1 MFEHIHR
8 VFYNSSEDRHSE
20 HEIHTTLTSCDERL
34 VTWLR
39 DTVQDQNPVVV
50 VNAKAQLPQYWQQ
63 RLLQPLFEQTDVQR
77 ISALSLT
84 TPDLS
89 PLIRPWPGTLT
100 ELDQLLYVMQDPT
113 YFATES
119 FNKNCFAVRNVSLL
133 TDAALEASFAVNNLL
148 VDVPTDEDRLNPAT
162 PHDVGDQHPLPAHP
176 LATVQTQLANQ
187 LEPLP
192 TTAANHYPGLDGREA
207 ILHVVMDWGGGVH
220 QWVNEFIAN
229 HPELNHWVWVSEG
242 EFYRQCH
249 GERLSLRWQHCQ
261 GVEVASTHLAAPIKA
276 TEVHH
281 PEYQRALQQLIEQ
294 HHIKGLVVS
303 SMIGHAMDCLD
314 TGLPTV
320 RVLHDYFPHWPSLN
334 AQLDAPKITA
344 EHTEQALVQ
353 TAQEPFGVIT
363 SAQLSTWQQTNNKHL
378 AQENVTLVAPDES
391 VKANLLK
398 LPHSQCYE
406 KTTTIPHAFEPL
418 KPINYQADGQP
429 FHVLVPGRV
438 SQPKGG
444 DLLFQAINAC
454 KGINIKWTLLGA
466 GKDGDRFKSLKQVT
480 VIADYDRDELHQQ
493 LQQLKPHLGLIT
505 STTSET
511 FSFTLSEL
519 QSAGIPVL
527 ATDVGAL
534 SHRIQNGVNGQLVK
548 PEVAAI
554 VSGIEQ
560 LMADRSQLEQLHT
573 GALNS
578 KHHSKKAYKQ
588 AFQQVFAPKQSKPPS
603 YQNIPLAKPNH
614 WAQKIQLLWQVQS
627 QLEQTCRHYEQDI
640 TELKADAKNKAE
652 WAASLNQQN
661 QHLTENLALQ
671 KQQIKQLEIDK
682 TAQAKT
688 YEGEISKLNSSLTE
702 LQEHLEKLNQEITHL
717 RGVEQ
722 QLQAAEQTIEAM
734 KNSRSWRVTRP
745 LRAFTTYARHKRNAA
760 RFRWTQLKSLP
771 RRVSNS
777 LRSRGLKET
786 AKIAK
791 NKLHKP
797 TNKTQLEPQQVT
809 ENYQPLT
816 IQTAEQ
822 PKVSVII
829 PVYNQFKH
837 TYHCL
842 KSLSR
847 LNDQTPF
854 EVIVVDDCSDDVTP
868 DAIQQVS
875 GIHYQRQAKNGGF
888 IESCNTGAALAQG
901 EYLLFLNNDTE
912 VLNGWLDELL
922 ETFNKHPDAGLVGSQ
937 LLYPDGRLQEAG
949 GIVFSDGSGWNY
961 GRLEKPDAPEY
972 QHLRAVTYISGASI
986 MISKQLFTQLGQF
999 DRRYKPAYY
1008 EDTDLA
1014 FAVRQAGLQVYY
1026 QPLSRVIHFEGIS
1039 SGTDLSSGTKKYQVI
1054 NQTKFVDKWQSA
1066 LSKQPKPG
1074 SDIELARF
1082 QNQAPRVLILDACTP
1097 TPDQDSG
1104 SLRMLN
1110 LMQILLEL
1118 GHEVSFMPEN
1128 MAHFE
1133 NYTTALQRLGV
1144 KCIYAPKYH
1153 SPLEYLK
1160 ANGGYYQT
1168 VILSRYYVA
1177 EPIMPSI
1184 RNYCPQATIWFDTV
1198 DLHYVRE
1205 TRMAELAGDQQATK
1219 AAAVTRTKELAVA
1232 RGCDLTLVVSPYE
1245 QEVLAAEDPNLPVA
1259 VLSNIHE
1266 VYGTKNGFDQRR
1278 DIVFLGGYQHTPNV
1292 DGILWF
1298 VEAIWP
1304 TILAAIPDIQLHV
1317 VGSKAPSQVTDLG
1330 KQDNI
1335 QFHGFV
1341 EDIEPF
1347 MQKVRIA
1354 VAPLRFGAGVKGKVN
1369 MSMSHGQP
1377 VVGTKVAVEGMYTTH
1392 EMDVMMADE
1401 ADDFAQAV
1409 IRLYQNPDLWQR
1421 ISTGG
1426 LANVEQWFSFAA
1438 AKNTINNLINT
1449 AD

>member
-1 MFEHIHR
+1 MFEHINR
-8 VFYNSSEDRHSE
+8 VFYNSTEDRQAG
-20 HEIHTTLTSCDERL
+20 HEIHSTLTSCDAQL
-34 VTWLR
+34 VAKLQ
-39 DTVQDQNPVVV
+39 DTIQDQNPVVV
-50 VNAKAQLPQYWQQ
+50 INAKAQLPQYWQP
-63 RLLQPLFEQTDVQR
+63 RLLQPLFEHKDVQR
-77 ISALSLT
+77 ISALSLDN
-84 TPDLS
+84 PDLS
-89 PLIRPWPGTLT
+89 PLIQPWSGTLT
-100 ELDQLLYVMQDPT
+100 ELDQLIYVLQNPA
-113 YFATES
+113 YFGTKAI
-119 FNKNCFAVRNVSLL
+119 NPNCFAVRHVGLL
-133 TDAALEASFAVNNLL
+133 SQADLTGNYAVNNLV
-148 VDVPTDEDRLNPAT
+148 VDVPADGDVLNPPPA
-162 PHDVGDQHPLPAHP
+162 HDVGDQHPLPAHP
-176 LATVQTQLANQ
+176 LAALQTQLASRH
-187 LEPLP
+187 EPLP
-192 TTAANHYPGLDGREA
+192 PTAADHYPGLDDREA
-207 ILHVVMDWGGGVH
+207 ILHVVMNWGGGVH

-242 EFYRQCH
+242 EFYRQRH
-249 GERLSLRWQHCQ
+249 GERLSLRWQHCR
-261 GVEVASTHLAAPIKA
+261 GIEVASTHLAAPIQA
-276 TEVHH
+276 TEIHH

-303 SMIGHAMDCLD
+303 SLIGHAMDCLD

-334 AQLDAPKITA
+334 AQLDDPEITP
-344 EHTEQALVQ
+344 EQTQQALAH
-353 TAQEPFGVIT
+353 TAAEPFGTISPT
-363 SAQLSTWQQTNNKHL
+363 QLSTWQQANNQRLSQDH
-378 AQENVTLVAPDES
+378 VSLVAPDES
-391 VKANLLK
+391 VKENLLK
-398 LPHSQCYE
+398 LPHSQCFE
-406 KTTTIPHAFEPL
+406 KTTIIPHAFEPL
-418 KPINYQADGQP
+418 EPIKYEAEGQP

-444 DLLFQAINAC
+444 DLLFQVINAL
-454 KGINIKWTLLGA
+454 KDNPIQWTLLGA
-466 GKDGDRFKSLKQVT
+466 GMDGDRFKALKGVT
-480 VIADYDRDELHQQ
+480 VITDYDHHDLPQQ
-493 LQQLKPHLGLIT
+493 LQQLSPHLGLIT

-519 QSAGIPVL
+519 QSAGIPVM
-527 ATDVGAL
+527 ATAVGAL
-534 SHRIQNGVNGQLVK
+534 SKRIQNGVNGQLVK
-548 PEVAAI
+548 PEADAI
-554 VSGIEQ
+554 VNGIAQ
-560 LMADRSQLEQLHT
+560 LMADRSRLKQLHA

-578 KHHSKKAYKQ
+578 KHHSKTAYKQ
-588 AFQQVFAPKQSKPPS
+588 AFQQVFAPKTDMPPS

-627 QLEQTCRHYEQDI
+627 QLERTCKHYEQDI
-640 TELKADAKNKAE
+640 IELKADAKSKVE
-652 WAASLNQQN
+652 WAESLNQQN

-671 KQQIKQLEIDK
+671 KQQIEQLEADK
-682 TAQAKT
+682 TAQASA
-688 YEGEISKLNSSLTE
+688 YEEEISKLNSSLAD
-702 LQEHLEKLNQEITHL
+702 LQNHLQKLNQEIDHL
-717 RGVEQ
+717 RDVEQ
-722 QLQAAEQTIEAM
+722 QLLAAEQTIEAM

-771 RRVSNS
+771 RRVNNS

-786 AKIAK
+786 AKMAK

-797 TNKTQLEPQQVT
+797 TNKAPVVPQQVT

-816 IQTAEQ
+816 IQTAKQ

-842 KSLSR
+842 KSLSH
-847 LNDQTPF
+847 LTDQTPF
-854 EVIVVDDCSDDVTP
+854 EVIVVDDCSDDVTAN
-868 DAIQQVS
+868 AIQQID
-875 GIHYQRQAKNGGF
+875 GIHYQRQTENGGF

-922 ETFNKHPDAGLVGSQ
+922 ETFEKHPDAGLVGSQ

-986 MISKQLFTQLGQF
+986 MISKKLFNQLGQF

-1054 NQTKFVDKWQSA
+1054 NQSKFVDKWQSA
-1066 LSKQPKPG
+1066 LSQQPKPG
-1074 SDIELARF
+1074 TDIELARF

-1128 MAHFE
+1128 MAHFD
-1133 NYTTALQRLGV
+1133 NYTSALQRLGI
-1144 KCIYAPKYH
+1144 KCIYAPKYP
-1153 SPLEYLK
+1153 SPLDYLK
-1160 ANGGYYQT
+1160 VNGGYYQT

-1205 TRMAELAGDQQATK
+1205 TRMAELADDKQAAK
-1219 AAAVTRTKELAVA
+1219 AAAVTREKELSVA

-1245 QEVLAAEDPNLPVA
+1245 QEVLATEDPDLPVA

-1266 VYGTKNGFDQRR
+1266 VYGTDKGHDQRR

-1317 VGSKAPSQVTDLG
+1317 VGSKAPPQVADLG

-1347 MQKVRIA
+1347 MQGVRIA

-1392 EMDVMMADE
+1392 EVDVMMADE

-1409 IRLYQNPDLWQR
+1409 IRLYQDPALWQR
-1421 ISTGG
+1421 ISAGG
-1426 LANVEQWFSFAA
+1426 LANVERWFSFEA
-1438 AKNTINNLINT
+1438 AKNTVGKLLGA